1 MSAPTPLTFNPH
13 FDSYACFLQAD
24 TPRGERMERGL
35 ERVFRT
41 FFPVKTVDGLVELVF
56 RGYFLESPRYDADEC
71 LRRGMVFAAPIK
83 VTIDLI
89 VYEPGSDP
97 DSLQIRDIKQQE
109 VYWGELPLMTARGTF
124 VVDGVERAPIAR
136 VCRVPGVRHVTA
148 ADGSPAVEIL
158 PRHGLPLTLS
168 IDRYGAWNAAWS
180 DDLTFSGERLFRAY
194 GFHPENNEPCDPSQD
209 QVELYAIT
217 HGGERVDAEHA
228 GQWFAHAFHLGERF
242 ELGRVGRLMTD
253 VALGLDVQ
261 FEQCALDTRDM
272 LAVAE
277 VLRADRLLR
286 EFHRPYQVRFAGD
299 FAEDHVWQG
308 MLDFVTKLREL
319 LEKVSA
325 RGDIDT
331 LMPHDLCNARLFMKS
346 VAAML
351 RKSPDLEDLD
361 RTNPL
366 ARVAHPLRARL
377 DPDAS
382 GALTEASLAPWLR
395 ADPARPGFVNL
406 TCGASWTEYG
416 LIDVDAPGDTR
427 TLTERLVPASE
438 RGEAGASEVMLRAM
452 VLESPEAPR
461 EASGFER
468 AVAEA
473 SGAVLIAREAGRARV
488 VSDHQVW
495 VIPEDATRDEPTLYR
510 LRPRAAPML
519 ATPLSFRPVL
529 SEEARVASGAV
540 LAESGAVVDGA
551 LALGRN
557 VTVTYGGDLAPGH
570 CRVSSRAAQGFRT
583 AEIVR
588 VEAVVRDTR
597 LGVQRF
603 SRVVPWADAHAVRH
617 LDATGLAELGA
628 EVEPGDIL
636 AGCLSPTTF
645 AGMPG
650 TDPAGGDEGPMEDV
664 SVRSSVRGRVVS
676 VEIFERRGRE
686 RTPRHEAIVGA
697 MREALDA
704 EMDARALCL
713 AEMRGSTKEEALS
726 EIRYTYDEARWN
738 LDRGDDLPPGVAATA
753 VFELLVRRD
762 LAVGDTLAR
771 RNGARWVVDAIVD
784 EGAMSADVEVSDAN
798 LSGSAYLLRLA
809 PEVTPEASKP
819 AKKRAKK
826 SR

>member
-1 MSAPTPLTFNPH
+1 VSDPTPLTFNPH
-13 FDSYACFLQAD
+13 LESYARFLQLNVP
-24 TPRGERMERGL
+24 PRERPDEGL
-35 ERVFRT
+35 QRVFRT
-41 FFPVKTVDGLVELVF
+41 FFPVKTLDGTVELFF
-56 RGYFLESPRYDADEC
+56 REYSLESPRYGADEC

-83 VTIDLI
+83 VTIELI
-89 VYEPGSDP
+89 VYERVDGSE
-97 DSLQIRDIKQQE
+97 LQIRDIKQQE
-109 VYWGELPLMTARGTF
+109 VYWGELPLMTERGTF
-124 VVDGVERAPIAR
+124 IVDGVERAPVAR

-158 PRHGLPLTLS
+158 PRHGLPLSLS
-168 IDRYGAWNAAWS
+168 IDRYGAWNAAWG
-180 DDLTFSGERLFRAY
+180 DDLTFPGERLFRAY
-194 GFHPENNEPCDPSQD
+194 GFHPENNEPCDPSHD

-217 HGGERVDAEHA
+217 HGGERVEVERAA
-228 GQWFAHAFHLGERF
+228 QWFAHAFHLGERF
-242 ELGRVGRLMTD
+242 EPGRVGRLMTN

-261 FEQCALDTRDM
+261 FDQWALDTRDL

-286 EFHRPYQVRFAGD
+286 ELDCEHQVRFAGD

-308 MLDFVTKLREL
+308 MCDFVTKVRER
-319 LEKVSA
+319 LERAHA
-325 RGDIDT
+325 RGDVDT
-331 LMPHDLCNARLFMKS
+331 LMPHDLCDARQFMKS

-366 ARVAHPLRARL
+366 ARVAHPLRARV
-377 DPDAS
+377 DPDAA
-382 GALTEASLAPWLR
+382 GALTEATLAPWLR
-395 ADPARPGFVNL
+395 TDPARPGFVNL
-406 TCGASWTEYG
+406 ASGASWTEYG
-416 LIDVDAPGDTR
+416 LVEVDAPGDKR
-427 TLTERLVPASE
+427 PLTERLVPASE
-438 RGEAGASEVMLRAM
+438 RGEASAHEGMLRAL
-452 VLESPEAPR
+452 VLESPEPPR

-488 VSDHQVW
+488 VSERHVW
-495 VIPEDATRDEPTLYR
+495 VIADDATRDEPTLYR
-510 LRPRAAPML
+510 LRPRAAPRL

-529 SEEARVASGAV
+529 REGARVERGDV
-540 LAESGAVVDGA
+540 LAESGAVVNGA

-557 VTVTYGGDLAPGH
+557 VTVAHAADLAPGH
-570 CRVSSRAAQGFRT
+570 CRVSSRAAQGFRA

-603 SRVVPWADAHAVRH
+603 SRVIPWADAHAVRH

-645 AGMPG
+645 AGMSEA
-650 TDPAGGDEGPMEDV
+650 DPAGGDEGPVEDA

-704 EMDARALCL
+704 EMDARAVCL
-713 AEMRGSTKEEALS
+713 AEMRGSAKEEVLS
-726 EIRYTYDEARWN
+726 EIRYTYEEARWS
-738 LDRGDDLPPGVAATA
+738 LDRGDDLPPGVVAMA
-753 VFELLVRRD
+753 VFEVLVLRD
-762 LAVGDTLAR
+762 LAPGDTLAR
-771 RNGARWVVDAIVD
+771 RNGARWTVDAIVD
-784 EGAMSADVEVSDAN
+784 EGAKSADVEVSDAN
-798 LSGSAYLLRLA
+798 MSGEVYLLRLA
-809 PEVTPEASKP
+809 PEVTPEVSKP

-826 SR
+826 SK